1 MAAAAG
7 GDSAPGR
14 GAEQEVSPEELAKW
28 REMIDQ
34 GLPEY
39 IQAHPDRF
47 RRRARRGVPPP
58 FRWRVWKAA
67 VGLED
72 AKVRPGAL
80 PANYDVLSHKAHR
93 WTELIRIDVCRT
105 FPELKS
111 AFDLE
116 QQQRLQRLLNAYAG
130 HRPEVGY
137 CQGMNFVAGLLL
149 LVSDN
154 EEESFG
160 VFTCLMDTKGL
171 AGFYRDKLPLLR
183 RYLQACDVLV
193 KETVPDLREHFI
205 KENVQPAVYLHE
217 WFLTLFI
224 NCFPL
229 SMVKIIWDTIVV
241 EGLPVILKIAVST
254 LQVLKDSLLAMHFED
269 IIKFFKMMKTYDDD
283 DGELN
288 AVRIGQLLVK
298 HTEHISIPDKVL
310 DYINGDPQA
319 EKDGIDADGELW
331 ESADHESGGL
341 WQSFS
346 RFFGSS
352 SPSSK

>member
-1 MAAAAG
+1 MATAG
-7 GDSAPGR
+7 GSGQPNKG
-14 GAEQEVSPEELAKW
+14 GEQEVSAEELVKW

-47 RRRARRGVPPP
+47 RRRARRGVPPA

-72 AKVRPGAL
+72 AKSRPGAL
-80 PANYDVLSHKAHR
+80 PHNYDELCRKPNK
-93 WTELIRIDVCRT
+93 WTPLIEIDICRS
-105 FPELKS
+105 FPELKT
-111 AFDLE
+111 FDSE
-116 QQQRLQRLLNAYAG
+116 QEQRLLRLLNGFAN

-149 LVSDN
+149 LVSEN

-183 RYLQACDVLV
+183 RYLQACDRLV
-193 KETVPDLREHFI
+193 KDAVPDLREHFI

-288 AVRIGQLLVK
+288 AVRIGQLLVR
-298 HTEHISIPDKVL
+298 HTEHVSIPDSVL
-310 DYINGDPQA
+310 EYINRDPTA
-319 EKDGIDADGELW
+319 EDNGIDAEGELW
-331 ESADHESGGL
+331 ETEGQESGGV

-352 SPSSK
+352 SASGRG